1 MAIESDLVTMDAVS
15 AVEYPDL
22 VRQFRITGVPK
33 TIINDTT
40 DILGAV
46 PEPQF
51 VEAVVGT
58 DSADNT

>member
-1 MAIESDLVTMDAVS
+1 MS

-22 VRQFRITGVPK
+22 VRRFRVSGVPK
-33 TIINDTT
+33 TVINESA

-51 VEAVVGT
+51 VEAVVKAT
-58 DSADNT
+58 SLS